1 MIQRRLYDLLTAGL
15 KAFADDPSM
24 YDVVF
29 GQYLGLDDPEV
40 AGVKRYF
47 KAKPI
52 RVQHGYQHGDIRP
65 PLVAIILQAE
75 SQSQKVLGDAA
86 YLPMGHASNRSIGA
100 GSLWQNSYQ
109 LMCYA
114 ENIDGACYIYELVKA
129 IFICSHGAMAKLG
142 IIDPSY
148 TGQDLAPD
156 PRYLPEN
163 LFVRV
168 LGVSAQSTYVLPELL
183 SRSPLGV
190 AIEGLFVEAGTSR
203 APEPYRSGVTS
214 F

>member
-1 MIQRRLYDLLTAGL
+1 MMQRRIFDILTAGL
-15 KAFADDPSM
+15 KAFADNPDM
-24 YDVVF
+24 YSTVF
-29 GQYLGLDDPEV
+29 GNYLGLSDAEV
-40 AGVKRYF
+40 AGITRF
-47 KAKPI
+47 FAQKPI

-86 YLPMGHASNRSIGA
+86 YLPMGYAAQRSIGA
-100 GSLWQNSYQ
+100 GSVWQNSYQ

-114 ENIDGACYIYELVKA
+114 ENIDAASYVYELVKA
-129 IFICSHGAMAKLG
+129 IFICSHMTMAKLG
-142 IIDPSY
+142 IMSPNY

-168 LGVSAQSTYVLPELL
+168 LGLSAQSTYVLPELL
-183 SRSPLGV
+183 SQSPLGV
-190 AIEGLFVEAGTSR
+190 ALEGLVVEPGTSR
-203 APEPYRSGVTS
+203 APEPYTSGVTS